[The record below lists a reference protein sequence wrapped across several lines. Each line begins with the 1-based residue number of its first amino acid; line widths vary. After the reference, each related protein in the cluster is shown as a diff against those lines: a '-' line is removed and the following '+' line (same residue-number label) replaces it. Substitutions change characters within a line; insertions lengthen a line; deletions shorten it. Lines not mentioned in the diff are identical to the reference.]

1 MADESSVVP
10 IWCDVGK
17 NLNAVSL
24 VVSLGRFT
32 KRATTNGGRS
42 KQIVRIYAQ
51 KLTCD
56 NHEDVNRNQAD
67 SKNTVHYPGKSCP
80 LSVLH
85 EMVEVSMVVNFLNTC

>member
-24 VVSLGRFT
+24 VVSLGHFS
-32 KRATTNGGRS
+32 KSATTNGGRS

-56 NHEDVNRNQAD
+56 NHEDIDRNQGD
-67 SKNTVHYPGKSCP
+67 SKNTVHYPGKS
-80 LSVLH
+80 SVFQ
-85 EMVEVSMVVNFLNTC
+85 EMVDASMVANFLSIC